1 MLRIALSGSITKDDE
16 GYNLAY
22 ANNAYVQA
30 LTRLEAMPLIVPCI
44 SNLPEPKCFQPQK
57 CVDNN
62 LRQYVT
68 AALETVDAL
77 LLTGGHDV
85 DPRFYGEE
93 PQSKLGSTLVARDV
107 FDFALLEVA
116 LKKQMPVLAI
126 CRGLQL
132 INVYF
137 GGSLYQDLN
146 YRSENTLAHTQKSS
160 PDKTYHSVAL
170 QANSLLAEICQTDNL
185 FVNSLH
191 HQAIKELAP
200 NLQSLAVAKDGLI
213 EAFNL
218 RNYPFLL
225 AVQWH
230 PEFLES
236 KQAQMRNIFQTF
248 LQAAQSYR
256 ETVLHEQLQ

>member
-30 LTRLEAMPLIVPCI
+30 LTKLEAVPLIVPCI
-44 SNLPEPKCFQPQK
+44 SNLLEPKCFQPQK
-57 CVDNN
+57 CIDNN

-68 AALETVDAL
+68 SALDAVDAL
-77 LLTGGHDV
+77 LLTGGHDL

-93 PQSKLGSTLVARDV
+93 PQSKLGPTLVERDV

-116 LKKQMPVLAI
+116 LAKKMPILAI

-137 GGSLYQDLN
+137 GGTLYQDLN
-146 YRSENTLAHTQKSS
+146 YRTENTIAHSQKSLS
-160 PDKTYHSVAL
+160 DKTWHSVDL

-200 NLQSLAVAKDGLI
+200 PLLSLATAKDGVI
-213 EAFNL
+213 EAFTL

-236 KQAQMRNIFQTF
+236 KQAPMRRIFQTF
-248 LQAAQSYR
+248 LQAADSYHT
-256 ETVLHEQLQ
+256 TVVSEQIQ